1 MKKYLFLTVAIC
13 FTAGVAIADLPQ
25 YEDDAEFEQ
34 CTRTTSIWDPCVQEE
49 TTRFLNKIK
58 QQYRDVLYTPQIT
71 QWKGDM
77 KTNTETMRDMYE
89 SWIAYRNRLCS
100 LANAAARY
108 LEPIVTEK
116 YSCTLYHTLH
126 HHDHM
131 GQILQLLRG
140 DKTTRGLPNQQPKP
154 VTLFRIYEHDAE
166 FTQCLND
173 KKAPKECW
181 NAENERATKRIKDL
195 YNTLFEDEHVGQWNN
210 SPSLKGGN
218 YRDLFDSWI
227 AYRNRICS
235 LADFAYR
242 QSNAP
247 HKISLSG
254 CILFLNKEHV
264 EILESLLVMANS
276 AMDDGFENVYDD
288 EGNEIEMPVEENDGG
303 LSEGQTITPLESR
316 VDDSNLPFDIQL
328 TDEEKP
334 STVTT
339 ETPSDKKEVQ
349 SQLPAWARQN

>member
-1 MKKYLFLTVAIC
+1 MKKYLFLIAVLC
-13 FTAGVAIADLPQ
+13 FTTGVAQADLPQ

-58 QQYRDVLYTPQIT
+58 QQYRDVLYAPQI
-71 QWKGDM
+71 QHWKGDL
-77 KTNTETMRDMYE
+77 KTDTETMRDMYE

-100 LANAAARY
+100 LANAAARN

-126 HHDHM
+126 HHNHM
-131 GQILQLLRG
+131 GQILQLLG
-140 DKTTRGLPNQQPKP
+140 VDKTTRGLPNQKPKP
-154 VTLFRIYEHDAE
+154 VTLFRINEHDAD
-166 FTQCLND
+166 FTQCLKD

-218 YRDLFDSWI
+218 YRDMFDSWI

-242 QSNAP
+242 QSDAP

-276 AMDDGFENVYDD
+276 AMDDGFENVYDA
-288 EGNEIEMPVEENDGG
+288 EGNEIEVPTAANDGG
-303 LSEGQTITPLESR
+303 LAEGQTITPLESR
-316 VDDSNLPFDIQL
+316 IDDSNQPFNIQL

-334 STVTT
+334 SAEKTP
-339 ETPSDKKEVQ
+339 ETSSAENDEQQV
-349 SQLPAWARQN
+349 PAWARQN